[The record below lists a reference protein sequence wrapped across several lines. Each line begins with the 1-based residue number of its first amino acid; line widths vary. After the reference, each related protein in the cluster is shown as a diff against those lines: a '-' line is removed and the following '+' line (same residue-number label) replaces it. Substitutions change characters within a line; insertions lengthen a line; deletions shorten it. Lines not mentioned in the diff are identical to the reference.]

1 MNPNTPPEPEAAD
14 LPEPVIRSGKRS
26 VSIVWLVPVAALL
39 IGGWLIYKAISEKG
53 PEITISFKT
62 AEGLEA
68 GKTKIKCRDVEIGQ
82 VQEITLSR
90 DLNQVIVK
98 AQLIKEAA
106 AFLSENSRFWV
117 VRARVSASSVT
128 GLSTVFSGAYIDID
142 PGAPGKK
149 VLHFEGLE
157 EPPIVTTWEKGRHF
171 DLLAER
177 KGSLDVGAPVY
188 YRQIEVG
195 RVAAYSLAPDGTG
208 ITFKVFIRD
217 PYPAFVRQNTRFWNA
232 SGIDLKLDARG
243 IQVNTESFVSM
254 LVGGVAFDVI
264 EKFGPPAAAAAPEAG
279 TFRLFPDRQA
289 AEEET
294 YTVQNYYLLHFTS
307 SVRGLSPGAP
317 VEFRGVQVGHV
328 VDFRLDFDVKR
339 NTFDIPVL
347 IVIQPERIHAIGGEN
362 QPRQSEKRM
371 EAFVEKGLRA
381 QLRSGSIV
389 TGQQYVALEFFPD
402 EPRAKVGRE
411 GRYPSIPTLPT
422 QVEELGTKLNRL
434 IAKLEDVPIDQIGS
448 DLRDAVQGA
457 NRITNAPEL
466 MDAVKSLTAAVNE
479 IQGLTAEL
487 RTQTAPEITAAMQQA
502 QAALA
507 ASAASLQSDSP
518 LQIRMKIAL
527 EELAASARALRVLA
541 DFLERQPGSLLRGK
555 ETNQ

>member
-26 VSIVWLVPVAALL
+26 LSIVWLVPLAALL
-39 IGGWLIYKAISEKG
+39 IGGWLIYKAVSEKG
-53 PEITISFKT
+53 PEITITFKT

-82 VQEITLSR
+82 VQEIALSR

-98 AQLIKEAA
+98 AQLIKAAA

-128 GLSTVFSGAYIDID
+128 GLSTVFSGAFIDID

-149 VLHFEGLE
+149 ALHFEGLE

-171 DLLAER
+171 DLQAER

-208 ITFKVFIRD
+208 VTFKVFIRD
-217 PYPAFVRQNTRFWNA
+217 PYPAFVRENTRFWNA
-232 SGIDLKLDARG
+232 SGIDVKLDARG

-264 EKFGPPAAAAAPEAG
+264 EKFGPPAAAAPENQL
-279 TFRLFPDRQA
+279 FRLFPDRQA
-289 AEEET
+289 AQEET
-294 YTVQNYYLLHFTS
+294 YTTQNYYLLHFTS

-317 VEFRGVQVGHV
+317 VEFRGVEVGHV
-328 VDFRLDFDVKR
+328 VDFRLEFDIEK

-347 IVIQPERIHAIGGEN
+347 IVIQPGRLHAVGGED
-362 QPRQSEKRM
+362 QPGQRLKRI

-402 EPRAKVGRE
+402 EPPAKVG
-411 GRYPSIPTLPT
+411 L
-422 QVEELGTKLNRL
+422 
-434 IAKLEDVPIDQIGS
+434 
-448 DLRDAVQGA
+448 
-457 NRITNAPEL
+457 
-466 MDAVKSLTAAVNE
+466 
-479 IQGLTAEL
+479 
-487 RTQTAPEITAAMQQA
+487 
-502 QAALA
+502 
-507 ASAASLQSDSP
+507 
-518 LQIRMKIAL
+518 
-527 EELAASARALRVLA
+527 
-541 DFLERQPGSLLRGK
+541 
-555 ETNQ
+555 

>member
-26 VSIVWLVPVAALL
+26 VSIVWLVPLAALL

-82 VQEITLSR
+82 VQAITLSR

-128 GLSTVFSGAYIDID
+128 GLSTVFSGAFIDID

-149 VLHFEGLE
+149 TLHFEGLE

-208 ITFKVFIRD
+208 VTFKVFIKD
-217 PYPAFVRQNTRFWNA
+217 PYPAVCAPEHALLERQRHRSQAGRAGNPGQHRIVR
-232 SGIDLKLDARG
+232 LDAGRRRG
-243 IQVNTESFVSM
+243 FRRDREIRTARGGGGPGSRALQTVSRPAGRAGRN
-254 LVGGVAFDVI
+254 LHRP
-264 EKFGPPAAAAAPEAG
+264 KLLPPAFHQFGARAFAG
-279 TFRLFPDRQA
+279 GAGGIPGGRGRACGRLPA
-289 AEEET
+289 
-294 YTVQNYYLLHFTS
+294 
-307 SVRGLSPGAP
+307 GL
-317 VEFRGVQVGHV
+317 R
-328 VDFRLDFDVKR
+328 
-339 NTFDIPVL
+339 
-347 IVIQPERIHAIGGEN
+347 
-362 QPRQSEKRM
+362 RQSKR
-371 EAFVEKGLRA
+371 LRH
-381 QLRSGSIV
+381 S
-389 TGQQYVALEFFPD
+389 
-402 EPRAKVGRE
+402 RADRHPARADTRHRGGR
-411 GRYPSIPTLPT
+411 
-422 QVEELGTKLNRL
+422 
-434 IAKLEDVPIDQIGS
+434 
-448 DLRDAVQGA
+448 
-457 NRITNAPEL
+457 
-466 MDAVKSLTAAVNE
+466 
-479 IQGLTAEL
+479 
-487 RTQTAPEITAAMQQA
+487 
-502 QAALA
+502 
-507 ASAASLQSDSP
+507 
-518 LQIRMKIAL
+518 
-527 EELAASARALRVLA
+527 SARAKRQKNGGVRGKRPARPAPLRQHRHRPAVRGAGIFPGRAARQARPRRPLSQHPDLA
-541 DFLERQPGSLLRGK
+541 DPVRGDRLP
-555 ETNQ
+555 N